1 MIQYICKGFNFFI
14 SLTRISQALFRPQK
28 IFLLSNSYKPGGIRN
43 PAPEII
49 DEIHRNCCIINKE
62 SNKGKTYLNN
72 TNRNTHLDLE
82 KKMTVTGEF
91 IQITPNA
98 AEEVKKLIA
107 AEGKPEIGLRLGVKG
122 GGCSGL
128 SYNLEFSP
136 REEGDT
142 VIDSDGFNVF
152 MDPKSL
158 IYLKGMQLDFQGG
171 LSGKGFVFQN
181 PNAASTC
188 GCGESFSLT

>member
-1 MIQYICKGFNFFI
+1 
-14 SLTRISQALFRPQK
+14 
-28 IFLLSNSYKPGGIRN
+28 
-43 PAPEII
+43 
-49 DEIHRNCCIINKE
+49 
-62 SNKGKTYLNN
+62 
-72 TNRNTHLDLE
+72 
-82 KKMTVTGEF
+82 MTVTGEF